1 MNVLEYKI
9 SSLKLWKYSP
19 FQFEFIRLQQAE
31 KSCQTGK
38 KSTSSNSIFQKSCMS
53 TIDVSPGVS
62 GVSKNQGG
70 LTEYD
75 FDSLKC

>member
-1 MNVLEYKI
+1 MYSSIKYQVWNSGNIVHFNLNLSGYNRQKNRVKLEKN
-9 SSLKLWKYSP
+9 
-19 FQFEFIRLQQAE
+19 
-31 KSCQTGK
+31 
-38 KSTSSNSIFQKSCMS
+38 STSSNSIFQKSCMS